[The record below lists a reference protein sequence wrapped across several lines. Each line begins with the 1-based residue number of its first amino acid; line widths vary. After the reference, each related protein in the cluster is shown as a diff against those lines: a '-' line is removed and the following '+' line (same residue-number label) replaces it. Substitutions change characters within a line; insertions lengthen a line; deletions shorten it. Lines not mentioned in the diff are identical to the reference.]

1 MSTVVVYESM
11 FGNTREIAE
20 AVAAGLGEPGTVE
33 AHEVSEVGAL
43 PADVDLLVVGGPT
56 HAFSMSKAATRS
68 DAATKPHEGE
78 IVSTGIGLREW
89 IESLPTPDHAVAVA
103 TFDTRVRHPRLPGS
117 AAKAAGKA
125 LKAHGYR
132 LIAAP
137 ETFDVHGMT
146 GPLFSGETDRATAWA
161 ARIASVAHADT

>member
-20 AVAAGLGEPGTVE
+20 AVARGLGGPGTVE
-33 AHEVSEVGAL
+33 VREVSAVGDL
-43 PADVDLLVVGGPT
+43 PADLELLVVGGPT
-56 HAFSMSKAATRS
+56 HAFSMSKPATRA
-68 DAATKPHEGE
+68 DAVTKPHEGE

-89 IESLPTPDHAVAVA
+89 IDSLPSADHRVGIA

-125 LKAHGYR
+125 LKAHGYQ
-132 LIAAP
+132 LVADP

-146 GPLFSGETDRATAWA
+146 GPLYPGEIDRAVEWGERVASA
-161 ARIASVAHADT
+161 ACARG

>member
-20 AVAAGLGEPGTVE
+20 AVARGLGAHGTVE
-33 AHEVSEVGAL
+33 VHEVGEVGTL
-43 PADVDLLVVGGPT
+43 PADLDLLVVGGPT
-56 HAFSMSKAATRS
+56 HAFSMSKPTTRA
-68 DAATKPHEGE
+68 DARTKPHEGE

-89 IESLPTPDHAVAVA
+89 IESLPAPDHRVAVA

-132 LIAAP
+132 MIADP

-146 GPLFSGETDRATAWA
+146 GPLFPGETDRAAAWGE
-161 ARIASVAHADT
+161 RLASVAHA